1 MIHKEYS
8 NCGVGFTVAL
18 DGKPSHKNLKKI
30 LTGLEN
36 VEHRGGIGKDKILSD
51 GAGILVDIPWEIL
64 DYEPHSVAV
73 AQIFAPNDEK
83 EYQKSIRIFESTF
96 FNNGLKILEYREVPT
111 NDKVLSPLALAN
123 KPRMV
128 QAIIGRPEHCRT
140 NNSFDKLLYFAKQML
155 HSNHKLIDIEG
166 SFFFVSLSCQTIVYK
181 ALTTSH
187 DLSRFYLDLASDQ
200 FKTKL
205 GLFHRRF
212 STNTLSSWDK
222 VQPFRLIAHNGEINT
237 IEGNKSAALSRE
249 KSLGLREDE
258 LIMHHGTSD
267 SGTLNG
273 MVEALKYR
281 SSIPSLTE
289 ILAIMVPPAK
299 TEKSSYFQFWSR
311 AMEPWDGPA
320 LIAYCDGK
328 RIGAR
333 LDRNGFR
340 PARWKRTKTH
350 FYLASEAGC
359 FELEA
364 KDVLEQGTLYAGRS
378 VSVHIPKGEISF
390 SNPDQID
397 FYKDAHFDTRLID
410 LDYLETKA
418 KNASHLDKQKLFYYT
433 KEDLQKEL
441 YPMIQMG
448 KEAIGSMGDTA
459 RLPAMSSIHR
469 SIYDYFYQNF
479 AQVTNPPLDYIR
491 EEMVTELKV
500 YLGRKPN
507 IFEPKEMIPPTMAI
521 KCNGP
526 ILSLGEMEYIQEIEK
541 IKPESTIRTGTV
553 SITFS
558 RNSGKEG
565 FLQRLDEIVSEVI
578 TLVQNGKNIIVLSD
592 REANFENPGIPAIL
606 AMRAVQLGLNKAGL
620 RLRISMIVDSGEIR
634 NSHQVAVLI
643 GFGASA
649 VCPYLA
655 LEIARYENVPG
666 TDHLF
671 ENEKEKKL
679 IKGLE
684 QGLLKI
690 MAKRGISVV
699 RSYQG
704 AELFTIIGLGKDI
717 LSKLF
722 SQHDSFLGGL
732 NFENLVQEII
742 TRTEKTKDE
751 TTPPNNF
758 LYKEHASGK
767 QGETHSLTSKQARA
781 LHKAISS
788 ELSYEESQ
796 EKYQEFKN
804 DLYDFVNIR
813 DMFELIKNPKSNK
826 IDQSEIL
833 KTFGCGAMS
842 FGAISAEAQ
851 RDLILAFNQVGGRS
865 NSGEGGENPYYETD
879 GISATT
885 KQIAS
890 GRFGVTA
897 RYLTTGTEIQIK
909 IAQGAKPGE
918 GGQLMGIKV
927 NEDIAKARFA
937 SPGVDL
943 ISPPPQHDIYSIED
957 LRQLIYELKQLHPT
971 AKVSVKLVSG
981 QNIGPIALGVVKA
994 GADIIQISGGDGGTG
1009 AAPLMSMKHAGLP
1022 WEVGLLE
1029 VHKILVENNYREN
1042 VILRTD
1048 GGMRTGRDIIIATIL
1063 GAEEFDFGKMALV
1076 SQGCIMARI
1085 CEKNTCPAGIASHDP
1100 KVKERY
1106 KGKVEEIVTY
1116 LKLVAHDVAYYL
1128 NQLGYTSLS
1137 EIIGKRSLLKIDEEK
1152 AQREKDL
1159 NLDLSHFLGKDLM
1172 GSFQTKWD
1180 NEQTNELN
1188 QQILR
1193 DVIHAETEK
1202 VESQYVIKSNQR
1214 AIPATLIGEL
1224 AIQQKT
1230 NKNIKLSFL
1239 GSAGQG
1245 FGVFNNQLDLYL
1257 HGEANDSVAKGMS
1270 GGKVVITPHPDAK
1283 LDTSLN
1289 VLVGNACLYG
1299 ATGGKLYLNGLASD
1313 RFAVRNS
1320 GALAVTCG
1328 VGLHACEYMT
1338 AGKVIILGRVL
1349 DNVGAGMTGGEIY
1362 LRKTKLSHINQS
1374 FIQEVPITA
1383 KDKEDI
1389 KLILEDYINETNC
1402 EIAKKVIKHFTDFAR
1417 EFAKCI
1423 PLS

>member
-1 MIHKEYS
+1 MTFKEYS
-8 NCGVGFTVAL
+8 NCGVGFTVSLAGEASRKTL
-18 DGKPSHKNLKKI
+18 DTI

-64 DYEPHSVAV
+64 GYEPNSVAV
-73 AQIFAPNDEK
+73 AQIFAPQDE
-83 EYQKSIRIFESTF
+83 EQYQKALRIFESTF
-96 FNNGLKILEYREVPT
+96 FNNGLKVLKYRDVPT
-111 NDKVLSPLALAN
+111 DDSILSPLAKAN
-123 KPRMV
+123 KPKMV
-128 QAIIGRPEHCRT
+128 QAIIERPEHCRT

-155 HSNHKLIDIEG
+155 HSNHKLVDIEG

-187 DLSRFYLDLASDQ
+187 DLSRFYKDLNDKN

-258 LIMHHGTSD
+258 LIMHNGTSD

-299 TEKSSYFQFWSR
+299 TQQSSYFQFWSR

-359 FELEA
+359 FELSP
-364 KDVLEQGTLYAGRS
+364 KDVTEQGTLYAGRS
-378 VSVHIPKGEISF
+378 VSVHIPKGEVSF

-397 FYKDAHFDTRLID
+397 FYKDANFDTRLID
-410 LDYLETKA
+410 LDYKETKQ
-418 KNASHLDKQKLFYYT
+418 KHPTHLEKQQLFYYT

-441 YPMIQMG
+441 YPMIQNG

-526 ILSLGEMEYIQEIEK
+526 ILSLGEMEYIEDIEK
-541 IKPESTIRTGTV
+541 IKPESTIRTGKV
-553 SITFS
+553 SITFD
-558 RNSGKEG
+558 RKTGKEG
-565 FLQRLDEIVSEVI
+565 FLARLDAIVDEVI

-592 REANFENPGIPAIL
+592 RDASFERPGIPAIL

-655 LEIARYENVPG
+655 LEIARFDNVPG

-671 ENEKEKKL
+671 ENDKEKKL

-717 LSKLF
+717 LEKLF

-732 NFENLVQEII
+732 NFDNLVQEILI
-742 TRTEKTKDE
+742 RTQATKED

-767 QGETHSLTSKQARA
+767 QGESHSLTSKQARA
-781 LHKAISS
+781 VHKAVSS
-788 ELSYEESQ
+788 DLSFEESL
-796 EKYQEFKN
+796 KKFQEFKN

-813 DMFELIKNPKSNK
+813 DMFELVKNPKSQK
-826 IDQSEIL
+826 IDQTEIL

-865 NSGEGGENPYYETD
+865 NSGEGGENPYYETE

-897 RYLTTGTEIQIK
+897 RYLTTGSEIQIK

-927 NEDIAKARFA
+927 NEDIAKARYA
-937 SPGVDL
+937 SVGVDL

-1029 VHKILVENNYREN
+1029 VHKILVENDYREN

-1048 GGMRTGRDIIIATIL
+1048 GGMRTGRDIIIATL
-1063 GAEEFDFGKMALV
+1063 FGAEEFDFGKMALV

-1100 KVKERY
+1100 KVKARY

-1116 LKLVAHDVAYYL
+1116 LKLVANDVAYYL
-1128 NQLGYTSLS
+1128 NELGFASLT
-1137 EIIGKRSLLKIDEEK
+1137 EIVGKRSLLKLDVEK
-1152 AQREKDL
+1152 ANREKAL
-1159 NLDLSHFLGKDLM
+1159 NLDLSHFLGEDLV
-1172 GSFQTKWD
+1172 GSFKTKWD
-1180 NEQTNELN
+1180 NEKTNELN
-1188 QQILR
+1188 EKILL
-1193 DVIHAETEK
+1193 DITK
-1202 VESQYVIKSNQR
+1202 SDSNKIIKDYKIKSNQR
-1214 AIPATLIGEL
+1214 AIPATLIGNL
-1224 AIQQKT
+1224 AISNEQEKT
-1230 NKNIKLSFL
+1230 IRLNFE

-1245 FGVFNNQLDLYL
+1245 FGVFNNKLDLYL
-1257 HGEANDSVAKGMS
+1257 YGEANDSVAKGMS
-1270 GGKVVITPHPDAK
+1270 GGKVVITPHKEAK
-1283 LDTSLN
+1283 LDTALN

-1299 ATGGKLYLNGLASD
+1299 ATGGTLYLNGLASD

-1320 GALAVTCG
+1320 GATAVTCG

-1362 LRKTKLSHINQS
+1362 LRKTKLSHINPN
-1374 FIQEVPITA
+1374 FIKEVPITS

-1389 KLILEDYINETNC
+1389 KNILNDYIQETNC
-1402 EIAKKVIKHFTDFAR
+1402 EIAKKVIDHISDFSR